1 MAQVRQNAGSPG
13 QGHSSDH
20 DSSRD
25 DQPNNGLKKK
35 RIQQACR
42 PCGIKR
48 VKCDGSNPCVTCIRS
63 GETCEYGLPKKRG
76 PPKGSTRGGRKA
88 SKRKVGVGVSA
99 PRKVAHEAAVALPV
113 QSTRDYA
120 ATVAADPSSS
130 ADTRSSQVSA
140 QRPPPPPFPEAEWT
154 RSVAPPA
161 PPVASS
167 SSSSYT
173 KYPPHAGTSHRIPYS
188 DVLPQTPSVPVA
200 GMRPTGAFSSSDA
213 PADFHSRSR
222 HASPNSSY
230 RTDSHRTGGGSV
242 HDGSVG
248 SPSYGGLNS
257 SSPGYFPPH
266 SYPSKY
272 DPASAFHSP
281 YKPRAEPFYR
291 GSSSG
296 LGLIRPPP
304 GAADRRLPPIDFY
317 SRPSIRSSP
326 SSPSNFRRLSGASE
340 TYDSAVSGRS
350 STNRSLNTF
359 AAPYARAPLAASSS
373 TFSTNTRHHPAI
385 VADTSAPHYPP
396 SSFGDATRFDDRSA
410 NSSTASN
417 SHVAGSSGW
426 PTATHTLPPPS
437 DAISETARADRDALG
452 RPASVRHA
460 GESNQLLLEGTL
472 LQLQRDRDRARKTEH
487 SSSNLSSAP
496 NYNISRDVPDDVNL
510 EPLLWIEPGDAS
522 RQGINRSGVSLTKPE
537 IPPLIQER
545 LFTIFWG
552 IVQTIWPAVERSAL
566 CLTGFNVID
575 PEKSP
580 MLHNAACALA
590 AVAWDSGEFGVSE
603 DDAEATQSDL
613 VERTASDLSF
623 SQGPDHLGD
632 GTSLRRLSAA
642 DLGDVFLARAKYYLI
657 KTNNEP
663 SLETIQSLFFMA
675 LREGG
680 NGRASQASAY
690 ISTACRMCTDLGL
703 HRQRDF
709 SSVLGL
715 HFSHAEEQARRR
727 IFWCLYLLDKTS
739 SASLGRPVTLRYA
752 EIDCPLPN
760 MDEPDEHETWAESTN
775 NSSLI
780 KDRARSML
788 LKTPVAA
795 MTHLRFGVRLG
806 HICEQIIAIYTH
818 VQRSDEDDD
827 NASSTHH
834 SNSDEQGGGGDG
846 SVVPEWETRLV
857 RLHRKLEAWE
867 RDLPY
872 RLRFDNPSHR
882 LPNTLCQHLW
892 FQACKVMLHRPHILK
907 QSARPDLPPSHRI
920 CTEAVGSIC
929 DILTAY
935 DNNFGMRKL
944 SSTFTYCIFTASTIE
959 IANTT
964 STDPAVALEAK
975 RRLKKFMTWLSRM
988 SGTWQSAGHHLKILE
1003 QLGHGI
1009 DADLAGT
1016 GLPSHRKSSGS
1027 GSYAASRAD
1036 SPTAAAM
1043 AKGAGIDVGPSAL
1056 SLPKDARDLLV
1067 DDEAFSRAANDHAQQ
1082 QQQQQHFS
1090 SATDPSDM
1098 TLAHPGEKGTGE
1110 DGTGLLVPG
1119 PIGAPMY
1126 LTRSFASYPMASTLQ
1141 DDLHAQFEAHG
1152 QNPSVFYGWPSGATN
1167 APRLETTT
1175 TSHTNT
1181 ASVYDPSNAAVAAA
1195 VATAQQPI
1203 PSAGA
1208 SPHVPTASAAAVP
1221 GNTTSTLAS
1230 GAVDPT
1236 AYLKLHDTSYWG
1248 AMPLASEDPL
1258 SWANFTSSYVEA
1270 LNGMT
1275 QPLPSS
1281 VGAHSNPMG
1290 VDVAYMAATGPDGG
1304 SGGGSGRLHASQTAT
1319 GSDSR
1324 S

>member
-1 MAQVRQNAGSPG
+1 MVQHCLETGSPG
-13 QGHSSDH
+13 QTHHSDH
-20 DSSRD
+20 DDGKD
-25 DQPNNGLKKK
+25 DQPTSSLKKK

-48 VKCDGSNPCVTCIRS
+48 VKCDGSNPCITCIRS

-76 PPKGSTRGGRKA
+76 PPKGSTRGGTKAAKRKA
-88 SKRKVGVGVSA
+88 EAQSSAARKDV
-99 PRKVAHEAAVALPV
+99 HEAAAALPV

-120 ATVAADPSSS
+120 AASSATAEATRQTVASL
-130 ADTRSSQVSA
+130 
-140 QRPPPPPFPEAEWT
+140 QRPPPPPFPEAEWGRT
-154 RSVAPPA
+154 VAPP
-161 PPVASS
+161 PFASS
-167 SSSSYT
+167 SSSPSPYS
-173 KYPPHAGTSHRIPYS
+173 KYPPHGGPLHGLPYPSSNPPQGHAAPAGG
-188 DVLPQTPSVPVA
+188 V
-200 GMRPTGAFSSSDA
+200 RPAGAFPTDSHTESYSLSA
-213 PADFHSRSR
+213 
-222 HASPNSSY
+222 HASPDSSY
-230 RTDSHRTGGGSV
+230 RTDSHRTGGGSIR
-242 HDGSVG
+242 DGSVG
-248 SPSYGGLNS
+248 SPNYGGINS

-266 SYPSKY
+266 SYPSRY
-272 DPASAFHSP
+272 DPASASHGP
-281 YKPRAEPFYR
+281 HRPRDEPFYR

-304 GAADRRLPPIDFY
+304 GASDRRLPPLDFY
-317 SRPSIRSSP
+317 TRPAIRSSP
-326 SSPSNFRRLSGASE
+326 SSPSNFRRLSATSDTHE
-340 TYDSAVSGRS
+340 SAGSGRS
-350 STNRSLNTF
+350 TANRSLNKF
-359 AAPYARAPLAASSS
+359 SGPYARPLPSASSS
-373 TFSTNTRHHPAI
+373 IFSPHTRHYPAGAAAAAAAPPPYDP
-385 VADTSAPHYPP
+385 VSSTSADG
-396 SSFGDATRFDDRSA
+396 SRFDNRSMHSNNA
-410 NSSTASN
+410 STTQP
-417 SHVAGSSGW
+417 AGSSSW
-426 PTATHTLPPPS
+426 PTAPHTLPPQS
-437 DAISETARADRDALG
+437 DAILEAARHDRDALG
-452 RPASVRHA
+452 RSAGIRRSHA
-460 GESNQLLLEGTL
+460 GEANQLLVEGTL
-472 LQLQRDRDRARKTEH
+472 LQLQRDHDRTRKTEH
-487 SSSNLSSAP
+487 GATDTNAP
-496 NYNISRDVPDDVNL
+496 REIPEDVNL
-510 EPLLWIEPGDAS
+510 EPLLWVEPGDAS
-522 RQGINRSGVSLTKPE
+522 RQGVNRSGVSLTKPE

-552 IVQTIWPAVERSAL
+552 IVQTIWPALYKPAL
-566 CLTGFNVID
+566 SLTGFNIID

-603 DDAEATQSDL
+603 EDTEATQSDW

-623 SQGPDHLGD
+623 SQGPEQLGN

-642 DLGDVFLARAKYYLI
+642 DLGDIFLARAKYYLI

-663 SLETIQSLFFMA
+663 SLETIQSLLFMA

-690 ISTACRMCTDLGL
+690 ISTACRMCIDLGL

-715 HFSHAEEQARRR
+715 HFSNAEEQARRR

-760 MDEPDEHETWAESTN
+760 LDEADEHETWAESTN
-775 NSSLI
+775 NSSLV

-795 MTHLRFGVRLG
+795 MSHLRFGVRLG

-818 VQRSDEDDD
+818 VQRSGDEDD
-827 NASSTHH
+827 NASSTHR
-834 SNSDEQGGGGDG
+834 GDG
-846 SVVPEWETRLV
+846 DDGAAVPEWEMRLV

-882 LPNTLCQHLW
+882 LPNTLSQHLW
-892 FQACKVMLHRPHILK
+892 FQACKVMLHRPYILK

-964 STDPAVALEAK
+964 STDAAVAAEAK
-975 RRLKKFMTWLSRM
+975 RRLRKFMTWLSRM

-1009 DADLAGT
+1009 DADLDGT
-1016 GLPSHRKSSGS
+1016 GLPSHRKMSAPGSLAVSRANSPSAAALTAGTGATAKSSGV
-1027 GSYAASRAD
+1027 
-1036 SPTAAAM
+1036 
-1043 AKGAGIDVGPSAL
+1043 DVGPPPM
-1056 SLPKDARDLLV
+1056 SLPQDARELLV
-1067 DDEAFSRAANDHAQQ
+1067 DGGALSAVQHDQHQQ
-1082 QQQQQHFS
+1082 QQQQQHLTS
-1090 SATDPSDM
+1090 SATTSGLP
-1098 TLAHPGEKGTGE
+1098 LAHPNVAVTG
-1110 DGTGLLVPG
+1110 DDVTSLSVPG

-1126 LTRSFASYPMASTLQ
+1126 LTRSLANYPMGSTLQ
-1141 DDLHAQFEAHG
+1141 EDLNARFQAHG
-1152 QNPSVFYGWPSGATN
+1152 QNPSVLYGWPAATTASAAN
-1167 APRLETTT
+1167 AG
-1175 TSHTNT
+1175 
-1181 ASVYDPSNAAVAAA
+1181 ASVYDPSQAAPAIQQHIPGREASPPIAAA
-1195 VATAQQPI
+1195 AAQNN
-1203 PSAGA
+1203 A
-1208 SPHVPTASAAAVP
+1208 
-1221 GNTTSTLAS
+1221 TSTS
-1230 GAVDPT
+1230 TSSAVDPT

-1258 SWANFTSSYVEA
+1258 SWANFTSSYIEA

-1275 QPLPSS
+1275 HPLSNVGGNGHAHSGGMES
-1281 VGAHSNPMG
+1281 VGAASVG
-1290 VDVAYMAATGPDGG
+1290 YAGTVA
-1304 SGGGSGRLHASQTAT
+1304 SGGRPHLTAT
-1319 GSDSR
+1319 SST
-1324 S
+1324 SHS

>member
-1 MAQVRQNAGSPG
+1 MTQHRHEPGSPS
-13 QGHSSDH
+13 QAQQHSDH
-20 DSSRD
+20 DDSKD
-25 DQPNNGLKKK
+25 DQPTSGLKKK

-42 PCGIKR
+42 SCGIKR
-48 VKCDGSNPCVTCIRS
+48 VKCDGANPCVTCVRS
-63 GETCEYGLPKKRG
+63 GEVCEYGLPKKRG
-76 PPKGSTRGGRKA
+76 PPKGFTRGGSKAARRKA
-88 SKRKVGVGVSA
+88 EAQTTPARKEV
-99 PRKVAHEAAVALPV
+99 REAAAALPL

-120 ATVAADPSSS
+120 AASS
-130 ADTRSSQVSA
+130 AAVGSRSTNA
-140 QRPPPPPFPEAEWT
+140 ALQRPPPPPFPEAEWS
-154 RSVAPPA
+154 RAAAPA
-161 PPVASS
+161 AFASASS
-167 SSSSYT
+167 SSHS
-173 KYPPHAGTSHRIPYS
+173 KYPPHAGPSHRMPYASIP
-188 DVLPQTPSVPVA
+188 PPVS
-200 GMRPTGAFSSSDA
+200 GMRPTGAFPPPDVH
-213 PADFHSRSR
+213 ADSFSQSA
-222 HASPNSSY
+222 HASPDSSY
-230 RTDSHRTGGGSV
+230 RTDSHRTTGSV

-248 SPSYGGLNS
+248 SPNYGGINS

-272 DPASAFHSP
+272 DPASASHGP
-281 YKPRAEPFYR
+281 HKPRAEPFYR

-296 LGLIRPPP
+296 LGLIRPPA
-304 GAADRRLPPIDFY
+304 GASDRRLPPLDFY
-317 SRPSIRSSP
+317 ARPSIRSTP
-326 SSPSNFRRLSGASE
+326 SSPSNFRRLSGTSD
-340 TYDSAVSGRS
+340 TYESAVSGRS

-359 AAPYARAPLAASSS
+359 AGPYPRALPTASASAA
-373 TFSTNTRHHPAI
+373 RHHPTN
-385 VADTSAPHYPP
+385 VADAPAPYDPA
-396 SSFGDATRFDDRSA
+396 SSFDNRSA
-410 NSSTASN
+410 HSSTAPT
-417 SHVAGSSGW
+417 SHVAAAAGW
-426 PTATHTLPPPS
+426 PAAPHALPPQS
-437 DAISETARADRDALG
+437 DALSDAARADRDALG
-452 RPASVRHA
+452 TPAGVVRQSHA
-460 GESNQLLLEGTL
+460 GESNKLLLEGTL
-472 LQLQRDRDRARKTEH
+472 LQLQRDRDRDRYRALKSEH
-487 SSSNLSSAP
+487 GASNSSAAANFGVP
-496 NYNISRDVPDDVNL
+496 RDVPEDVNL
-510 EPLLWIEPGDAS
+510 EPLLWVEPGDAS
-522 RQGINRSGVSLTKPE
+522 RQGVNRSGVSLTKPE

-552 IVQTIWPAVERSAL
+552 IVQTIWPALYKPAL
-566 CLTGFNVID
+566 NLTGFNVID
-575 PEKSP
+575 PDKSP

-590 AVAWDSGEFGVSE
+590 AVAWDSGEFGVSDE
-603 DDAEATQSDL
+603 DAEATQSDL

-663 SLETIQSLFFMA
+663 SLETIQSLMFMA

-690 ISTACRMCTDLGL
+690 ISTACRMCIDLGL

-760 MDEPDEHETWAESTN
+760 LEEQDEHETWAESTN

-788 LKTPVAA
+788 LKTRVAA
-795 MTHLRFGVRLG
+795 MSHLRFGVRLG

-818 VQRSDEDDD
+818 VQRSGDEDD
-827 NASSTHH
+827 NASSIHRGGGEGEGDG
-834 SNSDEQGGGGDG
+834 DEQGADG
-846 SVVPEWETRLV
+846 AAVPEWETRLV

-872 RLRFDNPSHR
+872 RLRFDNPAHR
-882 LPNTLCQHLW
+882 LPSTLSQHLW
-892 FQACKVMLHRPHILK
+892 FQACKVMLHRPYILK

-964 STDPAVALEAK
+964 STDAAVALEAK
-975 RRLKKFMTWLSRM
+975 RRLRKFMTWLSRM

-1009 DADLAGT
+1009 DADLDGT
-1016 GLPSHRKSSGS
+1016 GLPSHRKSSAGS
-1027 GSYAASRAD
+1027 LAASRAH

-1043 AKGAGIDVGPSAL
+1043 AAATGAMAKSAGIDVAPSPL

-1067 DDEAFSRAANDHAQQ
+1067 DGGALSGVGLD
-1082 QQQQQHFS
+1082 QQQQHL
-1090 SATDPSDM
+1090 ANAGGMP
-1098 TLAHPGEKGTGE
+1098 LAHSGLAEVG
-1110 DGTGLLVPG
+1110 DDVTGLSVPG
-1119 PIGAPMY
+1119 PIGAPMF
-1126 LTRSFASYPMASTLQ
+1126 LTRSLANYPMASTLQ
-1141 DDLHAQFEAHG
+1141 DDLHAQFQAHG
-1152 QNPSVFYGWPSGATN
+1152 HNPSVFYGWPSGTAT
-1167 APRLETTT
+1167 APRVD
-1175 TSHTNT
+1175 TSTSNANT
-1181 ASVYDPSNAAVAAA
+1181 GSVYDSTGASVAVVPAP
-1195 VATAQQPI
+1195 TQQPI
-1203 PSAGA
+1203 PGREA
-1208 SPHVPTASAAAVP
+1208 SPHAPAAAVP
-1221 GNTTSTLAS
+1221 NNATSTLTGS
-1230 GAVDPT
+1230 AVDPT

-1258 SWANFTSSYVEA
+1258 SWANFTSSYIEA

-1275 QPLPSS
+1275 HVSAPS
-1281 VGAHSNPMG
+1281 GAIGDG
-1290 VDVAYMAATGPDGG
+1290 VAFGATEPNGGRPHGALAA
-1304 SGGGSGRLHASQTAT
+1304 ASTAT
-1319 GSDSR
+1319 SQS
-1324 S
+1324 